1 MTPDLPLVP
10 LPSHVEVTRAAPVTL
25 APTGT
30 VTVAVPR
37 GLAQRVTDWFATW
50 AQRLHGFDVRVVPRG
65 EPRADV
71 VVVVDDPDALG
82 LAHLPGPDG
91 VDPRAAPAD
100 ERYRLTVRPEG
111 VLVEAT
117 GDEAAFRGLTTLLQ
131 LIDPALTVPGVTI
144 EDGPAYAWRGLSLDV
159 VRHFF
164 PPEEVY
170 RVVDL
175 LAWYKL
181 DVLHLHLT
189 DSQAWRVE
197 VTGRPRLTGT
207 HPTAT
212 ADFYSRADLD
222 RIIAYA
228 AERYVTVVP
237 EFDVPGHVIAAFT
250 AYPELAGGTE
260 PAHPYVRYLDP
271 DVPEAVA
278 FTRDVL
284 HELVDLAPGPFVHLG
299 ADEPF
304 GMPVQAY
311 RRFVRDAHALLRS
324 RGKRVVAWQE
334 AARADCLDGDDVLQY
349 WIGPDN
355 PFDVE
360 QLKARAPA
368 ALHPVIDDAAGLF
381 ALAPQDVPTAAAA
394 GVPVLVSSNTM
405 LYLDRPYADAAADE
419 SAEQRRGRV
428 GHGDYVARS
437 PEQAFAWHPSTLPE
451 LAAAGARIAGV
462 EAAIWCETVDSFDD
476 LAFLLLPRLAGAA
489 EKAWTRQATDWPDHG
504 SRLAPHAGAWSALG
518 FHAAYRAAVANAR
531 AVEQGSHDQA
541 DARGRWHH

>member
-1 MTPDLPLVP
+1 MTPGLALVP
-10 LPSHVEVTRAAPVTL
+10 LPSHVETTRAESVAL
-25 APTGT
+25 ATAGT

-37 GLAQRVTDWFATW
+37 DLARGVTDWFATW
-50 AQRLHGFDVRVVPRG
+50 AQRLHGLDVRVVPHG

-71 VVVVDDPDALG
+71 VVVVADPEALG
-82 LAHLPGPDG
+82 LAYLQGPDG

-111 VLVEAT
+111 VLVEAA

-131 LIDPALTVPGVTI
+131 LVDPAQTVPGVTI

-164 PPEEVY
+164 PPEEVC

-197 VTGRPRLTGT
+197 VTGRPRLTGP
-207 HPTAT
+207 HLTAT
-212 ADFYSRADLD
+212 ADFYSRADLA

-271 DVPEAVA
+271 DIPEAAA
-278 FTRDVL
+278 FARDVL

-304 GMPVQAY
+304 GMPEQAY

-324 RGKRVVAWQE
+324 RGKRVAAWQE
-334 AARADCLDGDDVLQY
+334 AARAHCLDGDDLLQY

-368 ALHPVIDDAAGLF
+368 ALHPVIDDAARLF

-419 SAEQRRGRV
+419 EAERRRGRV
-428 GHGDYVARS
+428 GHRDYVARS
-437 PEQAFAWHPSTLPE
+437 PEEAFAWHPSTLPE
-451 LAAAGARIAGV
+451 LEAAGARIAGV

-489 EKAWTRQATDWPDHG
+489 EKAWTRQATDWPDHS
-504 SRLAPHAGAWSALG
+504 SRLVPHAGAWNLLG
-518 FHAAYRAAVANAR
+518 FRAAYRAAVANAG
-531 AVEQGSHDQA
+531 APEHGSHDQA
-541 DARGRWHH
+541 DA

>member
-10 LPSHVEVTRAAPVTL
+10 LPSHVEATRAEPVAL
-25 APTGT
+25 APMGT

-37 GLAQRVTDWFATW
+37 DLAQGVTDWFATW
-50 AQRLHGFDVRVVPRG
+50 AQRLHGLDVRVVPQG
-65 EPRADV
+65 GPRADV
-71 VVVVDDPDALG
+71 VVVVDDPEALG

-91 VDPRAAPAD
+91 VDPRAIPAD

-111 VLVEAT
+111 VLVEAA

-131 LIDPALTVPGVTI
+131 LVDPALTVPSVTI

-164 PPEEVY
+164 PPDEVC

-175 LAWYKL
+175 LAWYKF

-197 VTGRPRLTGT
+197 TPARPRLTG
-207 HPTAT
+207 HGPGAT
-212 ADFYSRADLD
+212 AEFYSRDDLD
-222 RIIAYA
+222 RIIEYA
-228 AERYVTVVP
+228 AQRHVTVIP
-237 EFDVPGHVIAAFT
+237 EIDVPGHVLAAFN
-250 AYPELAGGTE
+250 AYPELGGGAD
-260 PAHPYVRYLDP
+260 PVHPYVRYLDP

-278 FTRDVL
+278 FTQDVL
-284 HELVDLAPGPFVHLG
+284 HELTDLAPGPFVHLG

-334 AARADCLDGDDVLQY
+334 AARADCLDNDDVLQY

-355 PFDVE
+355 PFDAE
-360 QLKARAPA
+360 QLKGRAPA
-368 ALHPVIDDAAGLF
+368 ALHPVIDDAARLF

-419 SAEQRRGRV
+419 GAERRRGRV
-428 GHGDYVARS
+428 GHGDYVPRS
-437 PEQAFAWHPSTLPE
+437 PEQAFDWHPSTLPE
-451 LAAAGARIAGV
+451 LAAAGVRIAGV
-462 EAAIWCETVDSFDD
+462 EAVIWCETVDSFDD

-489 EKAWTRQATDWPDHG
+489 EKSWTRQVTDWPDHS
-504 SRLAPHAGAWSALG
+504 SRLAPHAGAWIVLG
-518 FHAAYRAAVANAR
+518 FHAAYRAADANAHTL
-531 AVEQGSHDQA
+531 EQCSHDQA
-541 DARGRWHH
+541 DARARWRH